1 MSSCAC
7 CSVSLPGAEVALDVD
22 VPEGRQP
29 AGRHRRAVL
38 LLDGGEI
45 AEIGP
50 LHGLARRRRRPR
62 NVVAVVLRHLL
73 QFLERADLLG
83 QLLAQPDHVLGR
95 MAVVELMPLALL
107 VGDQEIHAV
116 QRHPAI
122 VADDAAAPVGIGQSG
137 DDVRRPRLAD
147 VRRVGVEHAV
157 VVRLAVL
164 GEDFA
169 QQRIGLV
176 AVGFEAVGHHAPAA
190 ERHDRPLERRLGL
203 QPDDQLVRLVDVARR
218 VRQDAGRHLRD
229 VEDAL
234 LPLLG
239 EQRLQGLP
247 DAARAVSGAFQEGS
261 VALVGC
267 VVALDEL
274 SYVDLT
280 PPAPWREAAPRS
292 DVVRL
297 DCIDQPGCHGVLPR
311 PPRRHGV
318 DDVVLRPSW
327 HVLALRQRRNGLDDD
342 KVRSRARSD

>member
-7 CSVSLPGAEVALDVD
+7 CSVSLPGAQVALDVD

-50 LHGLARRRRRPR
+50 LHGLARRRGRPR

-73 QFLERADLLG
+73 QFPERADLLG
-83 QLLAQPDHVLGR
+83 ELLAQADHVLGR
-95 MAVVELMPLALL
+95 MAVIELVPLALL

-122 VADDAAAPVGIGQSG
+122 IADDAAAPVGIGQAG

-147 VRRVGVEHAV
+147 VRRIGVEHAV
-157 VVRLAVL
+157 VVGLAVL
-164 GEDFA
+164 GEDLA

-176 AVGFEAVGHHAPAA
+176 AVGFEAVRHHAPAA

-218 VRQDAGRHLRD
+218 VRQDAGGHLRD

-234 LPLLG
+234 LALLG
-239 EQRLQGLP
+239 EQRLKGLP
-247 DAARAVSGAFQEGS
+247 YAARAVGRSLQEGA
-261 VALVGC
+261 VAFVGGI
-267 VVALDEL
+267 VSLDEL
-274 SYVDLT
+274 AHVDPT
-280 PPAPWREAAPRS
+280 APAPRCEAAPRS
-292 DVVRL
+292 DVILL
-297 DCIDQPGCHGVLPR
+297 DQIDQRGCHDVLPR
-311 PPRRHGV
+311 PSVRLCFRWPGSSSARLGAAGESVRR
-318 DDVVLRPSW
+318 P
-327 HVLALRQRRNGLDDD
+327 
-342 KVRSRARSD
+342 